1 MSAEK
6 LKIAIYGAGA
16 MGTVLGALL
25 SDCALE
31 AKVDLISRN
40 RAHVEGLKKSGAH
53 VVCTASGSEFTV
65 TVNALL
71 PEEMQK
77 KYDVV
82 FLMTKQKSNA
92 ETVKYLS
99 KYLSEDGIV
108 CTTQNGLPEASVAA
122 VIGADRTYGA
132 AVAWGATFVGAGT
145 VELTSSPE
153 AMT

>member
-99 KYLSEDGIV
+99 KYL
-108 CTTQNGLPEASVAA
+108 
-122 VIGADRTYGA
+122 
-132 AVAWGATFVGAGT
+132 
-145 VELTSSPE
+145 
-153 AMT
+153 